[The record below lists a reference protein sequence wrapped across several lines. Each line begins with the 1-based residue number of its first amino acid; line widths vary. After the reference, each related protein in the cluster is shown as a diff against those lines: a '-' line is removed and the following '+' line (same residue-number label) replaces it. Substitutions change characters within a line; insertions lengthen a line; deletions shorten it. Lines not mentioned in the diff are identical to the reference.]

1 MLAEAGKADTVRLL
15 VRYKVKADKVAEN
28 EELVR
33 AVYRGLHEIGD
44 PDIHYATFKQND
56 GRTFVHFAS
65 FPSKEK
71 QAVLTE
77 LGAFKEFQ
85 KALKD
90 RCDEPPDNQ
99 PLTEVGSY
107 RFT

>member
-1 MLAEAGKADTVRLL
+1 MVKLL

-33 AVYRGLHEIGD
+33 AVYISLREIGD
-44 PDIHYATFKQND
+44 PDVHYATFKLND
-56 GRTFVHFAS
+56 GCTFVHIAS

-71 QAVLTE
+71 EAVLTG
-77 LGAFKEFQ
+77 LGAFKAFQ
-85 KALKD
+85 KDLKD
-90 RCDEPPDNQ
+90 RCDTPPDAQ

-107 RFT
+107 RFV